1 MQTDLPLKRLTQLC
15 PGDLLPLLGTPEA
28 EVMAVESLELPASKS
43 SLDTLL
49 RLRQPDGTEYL
60 HLIEWQGY
68 RDPQFLWRTLGY
80 LSWLGQNRRERPIL
94 ATVIYL
100 HPGDDVGDTLQ
111 QGTPG
116 SASWI
121 ASIHSVRLWTLDAAK
136 AVASDAPGL
145 AVLSPLMDRVTP
157 ALVEQAV
164 DIVLRRVEP
173 PNQDELLTVLGIF
186 AEGVM
191 TAESLDRLV
200 SRERVMASTFIRRVF
215 QEEFDELE
223 AESRRREADAQRREA
238 AMLERFQN
246 VVADTVAVRFPNV
259 PVRLF
264 LKVKDVSDL
273 DALQS
278 LHKEL
283 VLAADQ
289 AEAERILAQIGEQAA
304 Q

>member
-15 PGDLLPLLGTPEA
+15 PGDLLPLLGAPEA
-28 EVMAVESLELPASKS
+28 EVVAVESLELPASKS

-60 HLIEWQGY
+60 HLVERQGY

-100 HPGDDVGDTLQ
+100 HPGDDVGDTLE

-116 SASWI
+116 MAYWI

-145 AVLSPLMDRVTP
+145 AVVSPLMDRVTP
-157 ALVEQAV
+157 ALVEQAA

-173 PNQDELLTVLGIF
+173 ANQDELLTVLGIF
-186 AEGVM
+186 AEGVI
-191 TAESLDRLV
+191 TPENLERII
-200 SRERVMASTFIRRVF
+200 SRERVMASTFIRHIF
-215 QEEFDELE
+215 QEEFSALE
-223 AESRRREADAQRREA
+223 AESQRREA
-238 AMLERFQN
+238 MNLDRLRRGTE
-246 VVADTVAVRFPNV
+246 DIVAVRFPNT
-259 PVRLF
+259 PIGIVRI
-264 LKVKDVSDL
+264 VQQISDP
-273 DALQS
+273 DALLDLQR
-278 LHKEL
+278 
-283 VLAADQ
+283 VLLRAADQ

-304 Q
+304 R

>member
-215 QEEFDELE
+215 QEELAEIEAETQRRELE
-223 AESRRREADAQRREA
+223 AQRREA
-238 AMLERFQN
+238 ALLQDLQQMVEETLLARFPEIPARLYAQ
-246 VVADTVAVRFPNV
+246 VRQVADRAV
-259 PVRLF
+259 L
-264 LKVKDVSDL
+264 
-273 DALQS
+273 
-278 LHKEL
+278 KEL
-283 VLAADQ
+283 HRALLQAPDQVAA
-289 AEAERILAQIGEQAA
+289 ESILARLDEV
-304 Q
+304 

>member
-200 SRERVMASTFIRRVF
+200 
-215 QEEFDELE
+215 
-223 AESRRREADAQRREA
+223 
-238 AMLERFQN
+238 
-246 VVADTVAVRFPNV
+246 
-259 PVRLF
+259 
-264 LKVKDVSDL
+264 
-273 DALQS
+273 
-278 LHKEL
+278 
-283 VLAADQ
+283 
-289 AEAERILAQIGEQAA
+289 
-304 Q
+304 